1 MIVLSPDAVTD
12 VERMRLFLYVKNPV
26 AAQKALDRIWSA
38 LEQLQHFPNSGFA
51 TSDRLIR
58 QIAVRFGASG
68 YIVRYAVMPVK
79 GDILV
84 TRIWHTREHR
94 V

>member
-1 MIVLSPDAVTD
+1 MIVLSPDAVMD
-12 VERMRLFLYVKNPV
+12 VERVRLFLDEKNPV
-26 AAQKALDRIWSA
+26 AAQKALDRIWGA
-38 LEQLQHFPNSGFA
+38 LDRLQHFPVSGFA

-68 YIVRYAVMPVK
+68 YIIRYAVMPVT

-84 TRIWHTREHR
+84 TRIWHSREQR